1 MDHPIYNVQAPRT
14 MGQLS
19 TMTEE
24 KPAIID
30 VKLYSYIRHA
40 GLVTKYKR
48 TNVEKK
54 KKQGKPLASVMCQSF
69 PVIMK
74 CVKTIKGRRSAL
86 APKKNSAIMHIKL
99 HNSIRLTI

>member
-1 MDHPIYNVQAPRT
+1 ME
-14 MGQLS
+14 QLS

-40 GLVTKYKR
+40 GLVTKYKK

-54 KKQGKPLASVMCQSF
+54 KTRQATGKCHVPVISSHHEMCQND
-69 PVIMK
+69 
-74 CVKTIKGRRSAL
+74 KGPEERLST
-86 APKKNSAIMHIKL
+86 KKNSAIMHI
-99 HNSIRLTI
+99 